1 MEMLNLE
8 DFFTAQIE
16 ERAKTMKKR
25 ERKRL
30 DKVNRHMPARNPLG
44 QALWNKGHTVEG
56 SGTKYNR
63 KKLKKA
69 VDLYRE
75 DQI

>member
-1 MEMLNLE
+1 
-8 DFFTAQIE
+8 
-16 ERAKTMKKR
+16 
-25 ERKRL
+25 
-30 DKVNRHMPARNPLG
+30 MPARNPLG
-44 QALWNKGHTVEG
+44 QSLWNKGHTVEG